1 MKYSDFFHTKSRESF
16 CFLKNSQELIILPLA
31 KESKKKVWFFSP
43 RIFRSLVH
51 ATNKKGIIEN
61 IVHAFYPLNKK
72 YTFFWS
78 KSMCSFWGS
87 SRGLISPIWGKIVWK
102 MLLKGLFSKIFIF
115 VNLQREDKRNILK
128 YYCTDNRI
136 IFWISEFSEFKHSS
150 VFFHVPTKIL
160 VMFWIMEW
168 TNNAEIR

>member
-1 MKYSDFFHTKSRESF
+1 MFLPVKREKTAKISYHETRAETINSFWVIHTMKYSDFFHTKSRESF

-31 KESKKKVWFFSP
+31 KKSKKKFDFFSP

-87 SRGLISPIWGKIVWK
+87 SRG
-102 MLLKGLFSKIFIF
+102 
-115 VNLQREDKRNILK
+115 
-128 YYCTDNRI
+128 I
-136 IFWISEFSEFKHSS
+136 IFPI
-150 VFFHVPTKIL
+150 
-160 VMFWIMEW
+160 
-168 TNNAEIR
+168 